1 MLSRRRTLLALAPAG
16 CLLSGCGTFAA
27 APQTQALVQSPPPG
41 LPQQHLL
48 GDVPFVAQTPYH
60 CGPAALAMVLTHAG
74 FSTTPA
80 ALADAVFLPS
90 RQGALQDEMLA
101 AARRAGA
108 LAVPLPATLAAVC
121 EEVAAG
127 HPVVVLQNLGLAFV
141 PRWHYAVVIGY
152 DLRAQHLVL
161 HSGAT
166 EHEVMGLPLFERT
179 WARSGHWCFTAL
191 PPSTLPRTAGEQAAE
206 MAAVAFER
214 VAPASRAVT
223 AYRSMLQRWPNNL
236 LAALGLGNAL
246 AAQNDLSGAAAAFD
260 AAAQQHDSAA
270 AWHNLGVIKL
280 RLGDRA
286 AAAQAA
292 ARALARAQASD
303 PSWLARAQQLA
314 RAAAP

>member
-1 MLSRRRTLLALAPAG
+1 MLNRRRTLLALAPAG
-16 CLLSGCGTFAA
+16 LVLSGCGTFAA
-27 APQTQALVQSPPPG
+27 APQSQALVQAPPPG
-41 LPQQHLL
+41 LPPQHLL
-48 GDVPFVAQTPYH
+48 RDVPFVAQTPYH

-74 FSTTPA
+74 FKTTPE

-121 EEVAAG
+121 GEVAAG
-127 HPVVVLQNLGLAFV
+127 HPVVVLQNLGLAIV

-152 DLRAQHLVL
+152 DLREQHLVM
-161 HSGAT
+161 HSGTT
-166 EHEVMGLPLFERT
+166 EREMMSLPLFERT
-179 WARSGHWCFTAL
+179 WARSGHWCFAAL
-191 PPSTLPRTAGEQAAE
+191 PPNRLLRTATEQAVE
-206 MAAVAFER
+206 TAAVAFER
-214 VAPASRAVT
+214 VAAASQAVT
-223 AYRSMLQRWPNNL
+223 AYRTMLQRWPNNL
-236 LAALGLGNAL
+236 LAALGLGNTL
-246 AAQNDLSGAAAAFD
+246 AAQNDLMSAATAFD
-260 AAAQQHDSAA
+260 AAAQRHDSAA

-280 RLGDRA
+280 RLGDRP

-303 PSWLARAQQLA
+303 PLWLARAQQLA